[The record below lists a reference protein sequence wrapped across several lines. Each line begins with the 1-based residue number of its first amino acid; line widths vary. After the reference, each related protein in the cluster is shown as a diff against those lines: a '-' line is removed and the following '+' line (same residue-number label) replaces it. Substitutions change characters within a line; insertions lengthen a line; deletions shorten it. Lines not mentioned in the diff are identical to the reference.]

1 MAENQTD
8 NNVIEVKCE
17 EPSGQIINIHFYFW
31 LSVTTLS
38 AFLTVTVF
46 LYTVIRAK
54 ETVERRRRQPSS
66 TPTSEDNQSD
76 SDLFRFNT
84 DQDEI
89 EPPSPRAV
97 KKMLEENSSTDQ
109 SKSNQKNVTF
119 KPRSSED
126 DPDELYETKPKY
138 YSREKIHKNINAINE
153 KRMSASS
160 ETSQQNQDAE
170 AISKRIF
177 GRSKADDVKKLA
189 MMNRMRTGDVKKSPW
204 PEQDMRRR
212 NSTWGG
218 FEE

>member
-66 TPTSEDNQSD
+66 TSTSEDNQSD
-76 SDLFRFNT
+76 T

-89 EPPSPRAV
+89 EPPSPRTV

-119 KPRSSED
+119 KPDDED
-126 DPDELYETKPKY
+126 DPDELYETKGWVPK
-138 YSREKIHKNINAINE
+138 KTLQI
-153 KRMSASS
+153 
-160 ETSQQNQDAE
+160 
-170 AISKRIF
+170 
-177 GRSKADDVKKLA
+177 
-189 MMNRMRTGDVKKSPW
+189 
-204 PEQDMRRR
+204 
-212 NSTWGG
+212 
-218 FEE
+218 

>member
-8 NNVIEVKCE
+8 NNVIEIKCE
-17 EPSGQIINIHFYFW
+17 EPSGQIINIYFYYL

-66 TPTSEDNQSD
+66 TSTSEDNF
-76 SDLFRFNT
+76 SDLFRFDNQSDT

-89 EPPSPRAV
+89 EPPSPRTV
-97 KKMLEENSSTDQ
+97 KENSSTDQ

-119 KPRSSED
+119 KPDDED

-138 YSREKIHKNINAINE
+138 YSREKIHMNFKAINE
-153 KRMSASS
+153 QRISVSS
-160 ETSQQNQDAE
+160 ETSQQNQDVE
-170 AISKRIF
+170 ALSQRIF
-177 GRSKADDVKKLA
+177 ARSKSDDVKKLA
-189 MMNRMRTGDVKKSPW
+189 MMNNMMIGDGVKKNPW
-204 PEQDMRRR
+204 PKQDMRRR

-218 FEE
+218 FEG